1 MSFIKDIINLLYFKK
16 IEKKYKRIFFFEN
29 KFIENHLIPYIT
41 KNNRTDQTLI
51 ISLYKIDN
59 SKFENYKIITIKN
72 LFILE
77 IFFLT
82 LKIKYV
88 YSSTPDLNNSIF
100 KKSVFNKSK
109 YIYLQHSPL
118 SLRIIYT
125 NKAFINFDVIFVINN
140 FQKKDVSEI
149 NNLFSKNIKFWRKNY
164 LFTKNQ
170 IFTKN
175 KNHVKKILLAPTW
188 GTDFY
193 KNNLHYKIKEI
204 CSDLNLK
211 LELRPHYMSY
221 KKNEINLYKS
231 FKDFKINDGKLNF
244 NSIDVLVTD
253 WSGIYL
259 EYAFLMKKKCILIN
273 SSQKVRNNN
282 INYKQANYLDNVARK
297 ALGYQ
302 FDPSDIEKISKKIK
316 LLIQENL
323 NDENEITN
331 FFKKNFY

>member
-1 MSFIKDIINLLYFKK
+1 MSFIKDIINLFYFKK

-41 KNNRTDQTLI
+41 KNNRNDQTLI
-51 ISLYKIDN
+51 ISLYTIDN
-59 SKFENYKIITIKN
+59 SKFYNYKIITIKN

-77 IFFLT
+77 IFFLI

-100 KKSVFNKSK
+100 KKSIFNKSK

-125 NKAFINFDVIFVINN
+125 NKAFINFDIIFVINT
-140 FQKKDVSEI
+140 FQEKDVREI
-149 NNLFSKNIKFWRKNY
+149 NYLFGKKIKLWRKNY

-170 IFTKN
+170 IFTKDE
-175 KNHVKKILLAPTW
+175 NHIKKILLAPTW

-193 KNNLHYKIKEI
+193 KKNLHYKIKDI
-204 CSDLNLK
+204 CSNLNLQ

-221 KKNEINLYKS
+221 KKKEINLHKI

-244 NSIDVLVTD
+244 NSIDVLITD

-259 EYAFLMKKKCILIN
+259 EYAYLINKKCILIN
-273 SSQKVRNNN
+273 STQKVLNNN
-282 INYKQANYLDNVARK
+282 IDYKQENYLDNIARK

-302 FDPSDIEKISKKIK
+302 FDPNDIDKISKKIK
-316 LLIQENL
+316 LLIQKNL
-323 NDENEITN
+323 NDEIEITN
-331 FFKKNFY
+331 FFKRNFY